1 MLRTHEICPY
11 NNQTLPICYEQ
22 VWSHYSHWCCY
33 ATNTGNHV
41 NLTSPL
47 SSYLFELL
55 VMNSCELQ
63 HSGIWL
69 LCLMHPG
76 FVQSGQRNIQWHV
89 NTSHRHMH
97 HCNYWKKP
105 QATDAETFSAL
116 ETTSWKCSKIRDQ
129 NKQRHP
135 IIWYFLDIRAQQWDF
150 WHDFWHQN
158 ALLFWLYYSNRI

>member
-1 MLRTHEICPY
+1 MLLLVLLLAQTYTVQYRVYQEEPIFKSLYFFKYWTFLVNFKIRRTHEICPY

-41 NLTSPL
+41 NLTNPL

-55 VMNSCELQ
+55 VMNSCELK

-69 LCLMHPG
+69 LCLMHLG

-105 QATDAETFSAL
+105 QATDAAS
-116 ETTSWKCSKIRDQ
+116 
-129 NKQRHP
+129 RHSQP
-135 IIWYFLDIRAQQWDF
+135 
-150 WHDFWHQN
+150 
-158 ALLFWLYYSNRI
+158 